1 MKVKLARDLLKAND
15 VLAGGLRDRLGELGL
30 LAVNL
35 IGSPGSGKTTL
46 LERTIG
52 GLGAR
57 RVAVVEG
64 DVATTLDA
72 QRIERTGA
80 AVVQVNT
87 DGACHLDAN
96 MVTDAVTDLALEG
109 VDYLFI
115 ENVGNLVCPAAW
127 DLGEDLKVVVS
138 SVAEGDEKPAKYPR
152 VFREA
157 QACVL
162 NKTDLIPH
170 VEFDAQRFTTEV
182 RRLNPE
188 AEVFLLSA
196 REGSGID
203 KWLTWLETR
212 LAAKRAT
219 R

>member
-57 RVAVVEG
+57 RVAVIEG

-96 MVTDAVTDLALEG
+96 MVTGAVTDLALEG

-203 KWLTWLETR
+203 EWLTWLETR